1 MRVIGGCKR
10 VRGLAEGQRDQTGP
24 ARDIVLLNAGASLL
38 IAGAA
43 VTIVEGIARAAQA
56 LDSGDARRVL
66 DRLATISNAAP
77 EAA

>member
-1 MRVIGGCKR
+1 MNILNG
-10 VRGLAEGQRDQTGP
+10 ENGP

-43 VTIVEGIARAAQA
+43 VTIVDGIARAAQA